1 MKLEFSPQIFEKY
14 PNVKFNENPFSGSR
28 VVPCGQTDG
37 RTEMTKLIVSFR
49 NFAKAPKKQDEEWRE
64 AGINE
69 KKEKETLPKRRKII
83 ARHHGITV
91 QKTLIF
97 TFLPRH
103 CGSMVSLFLRNRQVT
118 RSNTGPKPDIL
129 TVVVMVF
136 LDLSREMFQQ

>member
-1 MKLEFSPQIFEKY
+1 M
-14 PNVKFNENPFSGSR
+14 R
-28 VVPCGQTDG
+28 
-37 RTEMTKLIVSFR
+37 
-49 NFAKAPKKQDEEWRE
+49 
-64 AGINE
+64 

-83 ARHHGITV
+83 ARRHSVTV

-97 TFLPRH
+97 TPFL
-103 CGSMVSLFLRNRQVT
+103 SAILVQWLSLFLRNRQVT